1 MRSIRTFILATAL
14 LISLALFGGAYLVVS
29 SLYERSVRND
39 ARETAQLLA
48 RQTFNAM
55 FQVMRMGWS
64 RSQLEGFLT
73 ATRDSYADSTIAIE
87 IYRGPKVEALFGPIE
102 QPPFDTEIEH
112 AFAGDGS
119 SSILDTP
126 TALRQL
132 YPLVAGSECLRC
144 HVNAATGDVLG
155 VIDVRQDLGPLLD
168 AARNQFAGA
177 FVLIVPVAL
186 GIALLV
192 ALLVSRRLQR
202 ALTWLQGNIQEI
214 NSLDDLTL
222 LSTSQLDLGFTEFDQ
237 IAHELEHLTG
247 RMRDIAVDRDLLEF
261 EIRLLEKFVITSEV
275 VRDWRDYVSNLLVEI
290 NSVVTSYALFS
301 IFKLEEEAYDLEVF
315 WRGTPSRDTRLLLEK
330 VVRQAMVDH
339 QMFTGPAEV
348 AINHNIANAAEMLPE
363 LDEEGLLFRT
373 KTLLVE
379 RPKIGGIVGIGV
391 HSETAIDPTRM
402 LVVESILSTLLNVVG
417 SVKAIYKYTRDLE
430 YYATRDPLTNL
441 YNQRVFWELLGYEI
455 GRAER
460 GSYNFALLVIDF
472 DNFKA
477 INDTY
482 GHGFGDECLQQFSQ
496 AIRGALRRPDILC
509 RYGGDEFVAI
519 LPEASDEQP
528 FTVGERVRVAIHDL
542 RIFAPNGQPVQAT
555 VSIGCSVYPDHAKE
569 AKDLFL
575 FADNM
580 MYKAKSEGKDR
591 LSVPS
596 QDDVVDVFRRI
607 GEKGMLINNAIQE
620 RRVVPYFQP
629 ICDTGDGHVVAYE
642 VLGRIDLG
650 EGAEVITA
658 EEFIATAEQMGVVHR
673 LDFITIEKAFAIVSE
688 TDYEGLLFLNLSPKN
703 LVLRD
708 FLSEIR
714 RLVAEYRITPG
725 RVVFEI
731 TERDTVRNMALLKNF
746 LNELKADGYKFAID
760 DFGSGFSSFH
770 YLKHFP
776 IDFIKIEGDFVASMV
791 RDPRDHAFVKSISTL
806 AEELGIISVAEYIE
820 DAEIYRAVQKCGVNL
835 AQGYHVGRPA
845 RTLLPPAELP
855 PGATR

>member
-1 MRSIRTFILATAL
+1 MRSIRTFIIAAAL
-14 LISLALFGGAYLVVS
+14 LVSLALFAGAYLVVS
-29 SLYERSVRND
+29 SLYERTVRND
-39 ARETAQLLA
+39 ARESAQLLA

-55 FQVMRMGWS
+55 YQVMRLGWS
-64 RSQLEGFLT
+64 REQLEGFLS
-73 ATRDSYADSTIAIE
+73 ATRESYAGTPITVDIH
-87 IYRGPKVEALFGPIE
+87 RGKKVDELFGPIE
-102 QPPFDTEIEH
+102 QSPADAELEATLR
-112 AFAGDGS
+112 GDGS
-119 SSILDTP
+119 TRILEDTDS
-126 TALRQL
+126 LRQL
-132 YPLVAGSECLRC
+132 YPLVASAECLRC
-144 HVNAATGDVLG
+144 HVNAAPGDVLG
-155 VIDVRQDLGPLLD
+155 VIDLREDLGPLLEE
-168 AARNQFAGA
+168 ARGQFFGA

-186 GIALLV
+186 GAAVLL

-202 ALTWLQGNIQEI
+202 ALDWLQGNIEQV
-214 NSLDDLTL
+214 NSVDDLTRL
-222 LSTSQLDLGFTEFDQ
+222 TTAEFDLGFTEFNHL
-237 IAHELEHLTG
+237 AAELDRLTG
-247 RMRDIAVDRDLLEF
+247 RLRDIAVDKDLLEF

-275 VRDWRDYVSNLLVEI
+275 VRDWRDYISNLLVEI
-290 NSVVTSYALFS
+290 NQVVNTYAMFS

-315 WRGTPSRDTRLLLEK
+315 WRGTPSKETRQLLEK
-330 VVRQAMVDH
+330 VVRQVMVDNK
-339 QMFTGPAEV
+339 MFTGPAEV
-348 AINHNIANAAEMLPE
+348 AINHNIADAAEILSE
-363 LDEEGLLFRT
+363 LDEEELLFRT

-417 SVKAIYKYTRDLE
+417 SVKAIYKYTQDLE

-460 GSYNFALLVIDF
+460 GSYKFALLVIDF
-472 DNFKA
+472 DNFKT

-482 GHGFGDECLQQFSQ
+482 GHGFGDHCLQQFAR

-528 FTVGERVRVAIHDL
+528 FTVGERVRIAIHDL
-542 RIFAPNGQPVQAT
+542 QIEAPDGQPVSAT
-555 VSIGCSVYPDHAKE
+555 VSIGCSVFPDHASE

-580 MYKAKSEGKDR
+580 MYKAKAEGKDR

-596 QDDVVDVFRRI
+596 QDDVVDAFRRI
-607 GEKGMLINNAIQE
+607 GEKGLLINNAIEE

-629 ICDTGDGHVVAYE
+629 ICDTGDGHVAAYE

-650 EGAEVITA
+650 PGAEVMTA

-673 LDFITIEKAFAIVSE
+673 LDFITIEKAFAIVSQ
-688 TDYEGLLFLNLSPKN
+688 TDYDGLLFLNLSPKN

-714 RLVAEYRITPG
+714 RLVADYGITPQ
-725 RVVFEI
+725 RIVFEI
-731 TERDTVRNMALLKNF
+731 TERDTVRNLSLLKNF
-746 LNELKADGYKFAID
+746 LNDLKADGYQFAID

-791 RDPRDHAFVKSISTL
+791 RDRRDHAFVKSISTL
-806 AEELGIISVAEYIE
+806 AEELGIVSVAEFIE
-820 DAEIYRAVQKCGVNL
+820 DAEIYRAVQECGVNL

-845 RTLLPPAELP
+845 KGLEPPSELP
-855 PGATR
+855 PGVHS